1 MAKLSQS
8 VKDRKPKPAND
19 LEVLLTMLGPIK
31 PEPWDEQ
38 HLKNT

>member
-8 VKDRKPKPAND
+8 VKDRKPKPAKD
-19 LEVLLTMLGPIK
+19 LEVRLTMFGPIK